1 MKLGE
6 SLRELMKRGQSTRT
20 EWVTP
25 EQIILH
31 TQGGVNAGKVSAIV
45 IVDYMNDFM
54 HKLNRL
60 PLKY

>member
-1 MKLGE
+1 
-6 SLRELMKRGQSTRT
+6 MKRGQSTRT

-45 IVDYMNDFM
+45 IIDCMNDFM